1 MELVWVIITLLLL
14 HFRHN
19 SLPLCGLHKTESA
32 EVPLRNLGGKIFIR
46 EGRGNYRRL
55 FVQIFLWFH
64 HSKNRVLEVL
74 FVSCYDIIGS
84 SFNCGK
90 MLQGILKIS
99 KFRL

>member
-46 EGRGNYRRL
+46 EGLSDCDTCTHHIVIKDRIFMIFHQYR
-55 FVQIFLWFH
+55 FYQQAYFLH
-64 HSKNRVLEVL
+64 V
-74 FVSCYDIIGS
+74 
-84 SFNCGK
+84 
-90 MLQGILKIS
+90 MP
-99 KFRL
+99 